1 MIRLKNT
8 MTTNTLRTRKIARL
22 GSVFFA
28 AICLIG
34 APAISNAQDD
44 NKIIGTIGGAP
55 ISISDLDVVVG
66 ELGDQL
72 GQVPQD
78 QKRIAAMMALID
90 IKLLAKKAQDE
101 KFDEDEAFKRRIAF
115 LRERALHNTIFE
127 KDVVN
132 AVTED
137 DVRARYDQEI
147 AATPAENELKAS
159 HILVETEE
167 EAIAIIAELEG
178 GADFTELAKEKS
190 TGPSGPNGGDL
201 GYFTK
206 GRMVPE
212 FEAAVFALD
221 VGSYTKEPVKTQ
233 FGYHVIKSDD
243 LRPVQPP
250 PFEQVEEQIRSV
262 VLREQYFNLL
272 QSLREDADVQ
282 IQDPAFKEAY
292 EAAISGAAPQQ

>member
-1 MIRLKNT
+1 MIRPTNTVTKNT
-8 MTTNTLRTRKIARL
+8 QRTRKIASL
-22 GSVFFA
+22 GSVFLA
-28 AICLIG
+28 TICLVG
-34 APAISNAQDD
+34 TATVSNAQDD

-55 ISISDLDVVVG
+55 ISTSDLDVVVG

-90 IKLLAKKAQDE
+90 IKLLAKKAE
-101 KFDEDEAFKRRIAF
+101 EESIGEDEAFMKRIAF
-115 LRERALHNTIFE
+115 LRERALHNAIFE
-127 KDVVN
+127 QDVVN
-132 AVTED
+132 AITEE

-167 EAIAIIAELEG
+167 EAVAIIAELDG
-178 GADFTELAKEKS
+178 GADFGELAKEKS

-250 PFEQVEEQIRSV
+250 PFEQVQPQIRDV
-262 VLREQYFNLL
+262 VLREKYFNLL
-272 QSLREDADVQ
+272 QSLREEADVN
-282 IQDPAFKEAY
+282 IEDPTFKQAY
-292 EAAISGAAPQQ
+292 DAAIAGTAQQQ

>member
-34 APAISNAQDD
+34 VPAISNAQDD

>member
-1 MIRLKNT
+1 MK
-8 MTTNTLRTRKIARL
+8 TNTQRTRK
-22 GSVFFA
+22 FA
-28 AICLIG
+28 VLSSLFLATICLVG
-34 APAISNAQDD
+34 APAVSFAQDED
-44 NKIIGTIGGAP
+44 KIIGTIGGTP
-55 ISISDLDVVVG
+55 ISTSDLDVVVG

-72 GQVPQD
+72 GQVPQE

-90 IKLLAKKAQDE
+90 IKLLAKKA
-101 KFDEDEAFKRRIAF
+101 EDENFSDDDAFKKRIEF
-115 LRERALHNTIFE
+115 LRERALHNAIFE

-132 AVTED
+132 AVTDEQ
-137 DVRARYDQEI
+137 VRARYDKEI

-167 EAIAIIAELEG
+167 EAKAIIEALDG
-178 GADFTELAKEKS
+178 GADFAELAKEKS

-212 FEAAVFALD
+212 FETAVFALD

-233 FGYHVIKSDD
+233 FGFHVIMSDD
-243 LRPVQPP
+243 LRPIQPP
-250 PFEQVEEQIRSV
+250 AFEQVEEQIRSV

-272 QSLREDADVQ
+272 QSLREKADIQ
-282 IQDPAFKEAY
+282 IDDPVFQEAY
-292 EAAISGAAPQQ
+292 KAAISGATAQQ

>member
-1 MIRLKNT
+1 MIRLN
-8 MTTNTLRTRKIARL
+8 NTLKINTQRTRKIALL
-22 GSVFFA
+22 GGVFLA
-28 AICLIG
+28 TICLVG
-34 APAISNAQDD
+34 TPTLSVAQDE
-44 NKIIGTIGGAP
+44 NKIIGTIGGEP
-55 ISISDLDVVVG
+55 ISTSDLDIVVG

-78 QKRIAAMMALID
+78 QKRIAAMMAFID
-90 IKLLAKKAQDE
+90 IKLLAKKAEEE
-101 KFDEDEAFKRRIAF
+101 KFGENEAFKKRIAF
-115 LRERALHNTIFE
+115 LRERALHNAQFE

-137 DVRARYDQEI
+137 EVRARYDKEV

-178 GADFTELAKEKS
+178 GADFAELAKEKS

-221 VGSYTKEPVKTQ
+221 VGSFTKEPVKTQ
-233 FGYHVIKSDD
+233 FGYHVIKSAD

-262 VLREQYFNLL
+262 VLREKYFNLL
-272 QSLREDADVQ
+272 QSLRGEADIQIEDPV
-282 IQDPAFKEAY
+282 FKEAY
-292 EAAISGAAPQQ
+292 EAAISGASAQQ

>member
-1 MIRLKNT
+1 MISLMNMT
-8 MTTNTLRTRKIARL
+8 TTNTQRTRKIAL
-22 GSVFFA
+22 MTGVFLA
-28 AICLIG
+28 AMWLVG
-34 APAISNAQDD
+34 APQNSHAQDD

-55 ISISDLDVVVG
+55 ISTSDLDVVVG

-90 IKLLAKKAQDE
+90 IKLLAKKAIEENVDA
-101 KFDEDEAFKRRIAF
+101 DEDFKRRIAF
-115 LRERALHNTIFE
+115 LRERALHNEIFE
-127 KDVVN
+127 QNVTN
-132 AVTED
+132 AITEE
-137 DVRARYDQEI
+137 DVRARYDKEI
-147 AATPAENELKAS
+147 AATPSENELKAS

-167 EAIAIIAELEG
+167 EAVAIIAELEG
-178 GADFTELAKEKS
+178 GADFAELAKEKS

-221 VGSYTKEPVKTQ
+221 VGSFTKEPVKTQ

-250 PFEQVEEQIRSV
+250 PFEQVQGQIRNV

-272 QSLREDADVQ
+272 QSLREEAD
-282 IQDPAFKEAY
+282 IKIEDPTFKEAY
-292 EAAISGAAPQQ
+292 EAAISGAVQQQ

>member
-1 MIRLKNT
+1 MTRLTKT
-8 MTTNTLRTRKIARL
+8 MKIYTQRTRKIAL
-22 GSVFFA
+22 VSGVFLA
-28 AICLIG
+28 TICLVNV
-34 APAISNAQDD
+34 PTISAAQDED
-44 NKIIGTIGGAP
+44 KIIGSIGGAP
-55 ISISDLDVVVG
+55 ISTSDLDVVVG

-72 GQVPQD
+72 GQVPQE

-90 IKLLAKKAQDE
+90 IKLLAKKAE
-101 KFDEDEAFKRRIAF
+101 EENFDEDEAFKNRIAF
-115 LRERALHNTIFE
+115 LRERALHNAIFE
-127 KDVVN
+127 QDVVN

-137 DVRARYDQEI
+137 EVRARYDKEI

-159 HILVETEE
+159 HILVESEE
-167 EAIAIIAELEG
+167 EAIAIIALLEG
-178 GADFTELAKEKS
+178 GADFNELAKEKS

-212 FEAAVFALD
+212 FETAVFALD

-233 FGYHVIKSDD
+233 FGFHIIRSDD

-262 VLREQYFNLL
+262 VLRERYFNLL
-272 QSLREDADVQ
+272 QSLRAGADVQ
-282 IQDPAFKEAY
+282 IEDPVFKEAY
-292 EAAISGAAPQQ
+292 DAAISGAAPQQ

>member
-1 MIRLKNT
+1 MFLAT
-8 MTTNTLRTRKIARL
+8 
-22 GSVFFA
+22 
-28 AICLIG
+28 ICLVSP
-34 APAISNAQDD
+34 PAVSFAQDED
-44 NKIIGTIGGAP
+44 KIIGSIGGTP
-55 ISISDLDVVVG
+55 ISTSDLDVVVG

-72 GQVPQD
+72 GQVPQE

-90 IKLLAKKAQDE
+90 IKLLAKKAEEENFGD
-101 KFDEDEAFKRRIAF
+101 DDAFKKRIEF
-115 LRERALHNTIFE
+115 LRERALHNAIFE

-132 AVTED
+132 AVTDEQ
-137 DVRARYDQEI
+137 VRARYDKEI

-167 EAIAIIAELEG
+167 EAKAIIEALDG
-178 GADFTELAKEKS
+178 GADFAELAKEKS

-212 FEAAVFALD
+212 FETAVFALD

-233 FGYHVIKSDD
+233 FGYHVIMSDD
-243 LRPVQPP
+243 LRPIQPP
-250 PFEQVEEQIRSV
+250 AFEQVEEQIRSV

-272 QSLREDADVQ
+272 QSLRKEADIQ
-282 IQDPAFKEAY
+282 IDDPDFQEAY
-292 EAAISGAAPQQ
+292 EAAISGAAAQQ

>member
-1 MIRLKNT
+1 MIRLTKTMKINT
-8 MTTNTLRTRKIARL
+8 QRTRKIAL
-22 GSVFFA
+22 VSSVFLA
-28 AICLIG
+28 TMCLVSV
-34 APAISNAQDD
+34 PTISVAQDE

-55 ISISDLDVVVG
+55 ISTSDLDVVVG

-90 IKLLAKKAQDE
+90 IKLLAKKAE
-101 KFDEDEAFKRRIAF
+101 EENFDEDEAFKKRIAF
-115 LRERALHNTIFE
+115 LRERALHNAIFE
-127 KDVVN
+127 QDVVN

-137 DVRARYDQEI
+137 EVRVRYDKEL

-167 EAIAIIAELEG
+167 EAIAIIAQLEG
-178 GADFTELAKEKS
+178 GAEFAELAKDKS
-190 TGPSGPNGGDL
+190 TGPSGPAGGDL

-212 FEAAVFALD
+212 FETAVFALD

-233 FGYHVIKSDD
+233 FGYHIIRSDD

-250 PFEQVEEQIRSV
+250 PFEQVKEQIRSV
-262 VLREQYFNLL
+262 VLREKYFNLL
-272 QSLREDADVQ
+272 QSLREGADVQ
-282 IQDPAFKEAY
+282 IEDPAFKEAY
-292 EAAISGAAPQQ
+292 DAAISGAGPKQ